1 MIADKLQINR
11 ESVRQIVIQNLGMRK
26 TCHAPHHKSDDQRQ
40 ERLEASKD
48 FVETAKVT
56 PNFLNCIVTKDESLC
71 LRYGLEMKRQTMEW
85 RSLASPPRW
94 KKVRGFLPERTAGD
108 ECCKVHWN
116 FDPFHETSSRVRSQY
131 AQGSWFFVH
140 DNACPHTSNIVKP
153 FQAKKK
159 VVQIEHSPYS
169 PDLNPPN
176 FFLFPWLALKGEF
189 WQYFWHPMKRDEVF
203 EPKESHPKRRLLTKF
218 PGHVYLTLAT
228 HTLESDYF
236 EGQ

>member
-116 FDPFHETSSRVRSQY
+116 FDPFHETSSSVRSQY
-131 AQGSWFFVH
+131 TQGSWFFVH
-140 DNACPHTSNIVKP
+140 DNAALTHPISSNRSRQKRKWCKLNIHHTRQISILQTFFYSHDSLWKESFDNISDIQWNVTK
-153 FQAKKK
+153 F
-159 VVQIEHSPYS
+159 
-169 PDLNPPN
+169 LNQKNPI
-176 FFLFPWLALKGEF
+176 
-189 WQYFWHPMKRDEVF
+189 
-203 EPKESHPKRRLLTKF
+203 PKEDFLQNFQDMYIWP
-218 PGHVYLTLAT
+218 
-228 HTLESDYF
+228 
-236 EGQ
+236 